1 MFGIN
6 FPYVQMKSRYY
17 LKFSTNVFMVEFKVS
32 LSSSSI
38 NYDILVLGYLLY
50 IKLSQSKKHG
60 KQILYISS

>member
-32 LSSSSI
+32 LCHQVQLI
-38 NYDILVLGYLLY
+38 MIF
-50 IKLSQSKKHG
+50 
-60 KQILYISS
+60 